1 MPANVNSV
9 SRKYL
14 PVTIV
19 LVAVSSILAT
29 AVSRAGQNSNSDFH
43 SQALLSSPI
52 IGTWECSG
60 GPPPFKVTKN
70 FNAGGTMMEIDNIS
84 PFESPTIGSWKQTGP
99 LTFFLVARQFIY
111 DPSGNFL
118 GTFHYTQPLTMDSSR
133 NSIAGTFQATLV
145 DPNGTESD
153 GGSGEVNC
161 ARMPLESHP

>member
-1 MPANVNSV
+1 MNVSNV
-9 SRKYL
+9 SKKYL

-19 LVAVSSILAT
+19 ALVAISILVA
-29 AVSRAGQNSNSDFH
+29 AVSRADQNSNSAFH
-43 SQALLSSPI
+43 PQVLISSPI

-84 PFESPTIGSWKQTGP
+84 PFESPTVGSWKQTSP
-99 LTFFLVARQFIY
+99 LTFFLVARQFTY

-133 NSIAGTFQATLV
+133 NSIEGTFQATFV
-145 DPNGTESD
+145 DPNGIESD
-153 GGSGEVNC
+153 AGSGEVNC
-161 ARMPLESHP
+161 ARMPFEIHP